1 MHLLTVNPF
10 ESLNDENEV

>member
-10 ESLNDENEV
+10 ESPNDENEV